1 MHQHG
6 SNNQSTKAIVLLI
19 KSQTTDRISTLSNN
33 SRLNET
39 VGLSRAIKLNVVHA
53 DHFLVPKINPATLI
67 GEGLLIKVSQIIE
80 QTETELIIIDH
91 NVSPGQQRNL
101 ERFWKRKVI
110 DRTGL
115 ILEIFGER
123 ARTKEGKLQVEL
135 AHLIYQRTRL
145 VRSWTH
151 LERQKGGAGFL
162 GGPGE
167 TQIEI
172 DRRLI
177 SKRIALLKTKLKKV
191 EVTRSI
197 QRKNRKQVPYPIIA
211 IVGYTNAGKSTLFNQ
226 MTKSAVLSANQVFA
240 TLDPTMRS
248 ICLNTATKVIISDT
262 VGFISDLPHQLIAAF
277 KATLE
282 EVREADLIL
291 HVRDI
296 SSDQTNEQKQEVEKV
311 LEKMG
316 VVSRKEAVNS
326 KYHFIEVLNKSD
338 LFRGV

>member
-1 MHQHG
+1 
-6 SNNQSTKAIVLLI
+6 
-19 KSQTTDRISTLSNN
+19 
-33 SRLNET
+33 
-39 VGLSRAIKLNVVHA
+39 
-53 DHFLVPKINPATLI
+53 
-67 GEGLLIKVSQIIE
+67 
-80 QTETELIIIDH
+80 
-91 NVSPGQQRNL
+91 
-101 ERFWKRKVI
+101 
-110 DRTGL
+110 
-115 ILEIFGER
+115 
-123 ARTKEGKLQVEL
+123 
-135 AHLIYQRTRL
+135 
-145 VRSWTH
+145 
-151 LERQKGGAGFL
+151 GAGFL

-338 LFRGV
+338 LLSSAERNKVKTLAKHKKHCQLMVSSITGDGTPDLLFEIEKIIESSKKQVKFILPLYEGKTLAWVHRKGNILTKKLKKDHFVITANFEESCLKQLANQDGIKLI